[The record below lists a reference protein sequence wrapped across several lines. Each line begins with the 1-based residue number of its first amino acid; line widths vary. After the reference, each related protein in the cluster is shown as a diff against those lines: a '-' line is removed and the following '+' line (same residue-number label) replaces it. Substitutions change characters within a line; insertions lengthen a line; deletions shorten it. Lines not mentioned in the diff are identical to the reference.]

1 MKYRIYQPK
10 EINFLVDDSK
20 ITYFKDEY
28 VQTYEDE
35 LNEEIAK
42 EDKDWILERLFEIF
56 NIRRPEDFKGHSL
69 SCNDIVELDNKAYLC
84 DVIGWKEINF
94 A

>member
-42 EDKDWILERLFEIF
+42 EDKDWILERLF
-56 NIRRPEDFKGHSL
+56 
-69 SCNDIVELDNKAYLC
+69 
-84 DVIGWKEINF
+84 
-94 A
+94 